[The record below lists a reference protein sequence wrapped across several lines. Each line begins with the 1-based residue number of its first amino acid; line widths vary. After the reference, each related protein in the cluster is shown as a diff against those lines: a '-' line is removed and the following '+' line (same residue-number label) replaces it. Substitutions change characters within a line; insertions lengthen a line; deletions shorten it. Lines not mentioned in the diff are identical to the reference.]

1 MEADKRETGISE
13 RAVSSIRRLTAL
25 ATEVGEGDDVR
36 AALERELRVV
46 LDRASV
52 MVVIGDERA
61 SSRDSA
67 AVDEAGEGERGQRA
81 AERRAE
87 LEWRA
92 AVGGHQA
99 LMVRAGRTG
108 EPDGEAPAAV
118 AVLVEVAALVLAL
131 RGARDQAASDEL
143 TGCRSRRAG
152 LSRLGEELARSA
164 RTGAPVSCLML
175 DIDNLKQIN
184 DTFGH
189 LEGDRVLREAG
200 ASLRRQ
206 LRAYD
211 LAARYGG
218 DEFLV
223 VLPAADHDAARR
235 AATRMTDALARIRSP
250 AHPSSQSSV
259 SASAG
264 AATARP
270 GEASDAVLTRA
281 DQALLAAKRRTHGS
295 RPPTG

>member
-1 MEADKRETGISE
+1 MSA
-13 RAVSSIRRLTAL
+13 RAHGTA
-25 ATEVGEGDDVR
+25 
-36 AALERELRVV
+36 
-46 LDRASV
+46 
-52 MVVIGDERA
+52 
-61 SSRDSA
+61 
-67 AVDEAGEGERGQRA
+67 Q
-81 AERRAE
+81 RRAE
-87 LEWRA
+87 LESRA
-92 AVGGHQA
+92 AVGGHPA
-99 LMVRAGRTG
+99 LMVRAGGTG
-108 EPDGEAPAAV
+108 ELDGEAAWPCWS
-118 AVLVEVAALVLAL
+118 
-131 RGARDQAASDEL
+131 RWPRWCWRCGARDLAASDEL
-143 TGCRSRRAG
+143 TGCMSRRAG

-223 VLPAADHDAARR
+223 VLPAADHDAARQ
-235 AATRMTDALARIRSP
+235 AVTRMTDALARIRSP
-250 AHPSSQSSV
+250 AHPSRQFSV

-270 GEASDAVLTRA
+270 GETPDAVLTRA